1 MKFTASITLVCAL
14 LLAGC
19 LTQSQLIEKRIK
31 AKQSFFESLTPE
43 NQERLRLGK
52 VTTTDSPEAVWIVY
66 GPPDRKFTKI
76 TGTTTNEVW
85 SYCSYDFDRFDRRPP
100 IYHPVMSPNG
110 RMIWHADYIWGGNTY
125 YEAYE
130 YMRFEFENNRIKM
143 YQTEQR

>member
-1 MKFTASITLVCAL
+1 MKTTTTIILLSAL

-19 LTQSQLIEKRIK
+19 LTQSQLIAKRIQT
-31 AKQSFFESLTPE
+31 KQSFFESLTPE

-52 VTTTDSPEAVWIVY
+52 VTTEDSPEAVWIVY

-85 SYCSYDFDRFDRRPP
+85 SYCSYEFDRFNRLRPVF
-100 IYHPVMSPNG
+100 YPVRAANG
-110 RMIWHADYIWGGNTY
+110 QMIWQTEYTWGGDTY
-125 YEAYE
+125 YESYE
-130 YMRFEFENNRIKM
+130 YMRFEFENNQIKV

>member
-1 MKFTASITLVCAL
+1 MKFTTYITLLGTL

-19 LTQSQLIEKRIK
+19 LTQHQLIEKRIQT
-31 AKQSFFESLTPE
+31 KQSFFESLSPE
-43 NQERLRLGK
+43 NQERLRRGK
-52 VTTTDSPEAVWIVY
+52 VTTADSPEAVWIVH

-85 SYCSYDFDRFDRRPP
+85 SYCSYDFDRFDRPRP
-100 IYHPVMSPNG
+100 IYHPVRASNG
-110 RMIWHADYIWGGNTY
+110 RMIWHTDYMWGANTY

-130 YMRFEFENNRIKM
+130 YMRFEFENNRIKV